1 MHTKKSISLRAM
13 RNLMLTFSVLLITI
27 PSFGQKIDFTQ
38 MESMKPRN
46 IGPASMSGRVTSIDV
61 VRNNPEIIYAGSAS
75 GGLWKSES
83 GGIAWEPIFDE
94 NIALSV
100 GAVAVSQ
107 KNPDVV
113 WVGTGEGN
121 PRNSL
126 TGGYGVYR
134 SLDAGK
140 TWKLMGLEK
149 TRNIHRII
157 IHPDDPNTVYIGAI
171 GSPWGDHP
179 ERGVY
184 KTTNG
189 GESWEQILYVDQMTG
204 VGDMVMDPS
213 NPDKILVNM
222 WQHRREPWFFKSGGP
237 SSGLYITVNGG
248 KDWTKQSAKDNGLP
262 EGDVGRMGLAF
273 ATNNPNRVYAIIES
287 KQNALYRS
295 DNGGVNWTMVND
307 KGDIG
312 NRPFYYFDI
321 YVDPK
326 NENRVYSIFTNVN
339 VSEDGGKSFSGL
351 ISRGLIH
358 VDNHALYINPDNPK
372 YMILGNDGGMG
383 ITRDMGKT
391 WQFVENLPLGQY
403 YHINV
408 DNETPYN
415 VYGGLQDNGSWTGP
429 AYSWT
434 RGGIRNDYTFSIGG
448 GDGFDVV
455 PDPDDSRFGYSMSQ
469 QGNVNRYD
477 KLTGRSKSVKPISA
491 DPDVKLRFNWNAAI
505 AQDPFDNATIYFG
518 SQLVHKST
526 DKGSSWDAI
535 SPDLTTNDP
544 EKQKQH
550 LSGGITIDATGAEN
564 YTTILAIEPSP
575 TEKGV
580 LWVGTDDGNVQVTR
594 DGGASWNNVASNIK
608 GVPEGSWVAQI
619 KASRYN
625 NGEAVAV
632 INNYRKFDFEPYL
645 MRTKNYGR
653 TWENLAA
660 GKGVFGYA
668 LSFIQDPVEPNLM
681 FFGTEHGLY
690 VSIDGAKNW
699 TKFNNGY
706 PSVSTMDLVIQER
719 EGDLVIGTFGRAIWV
734 LDDIKPLRVMAN
746 KGQGVVAEASVSVVE
761 PNVAYITSSR
771 AASGPANPGSATF
784 EGQNR
789 ASGSAII
796 KFFAKKPATPARGNA
811 TAQAGAARPAAANR
825 QAAAGRGGQG
835 GGRGAG
841 GRGGAGARG
850 GARGPQASIEISDLE
865 GNVVRKL
872 TSPIE
877 DGLNQV
883 SWRFDEDPPAG
894 TQQQAVPAGI
904 PAQFAGRFQRGGAPV
919 LPGLYNVKVTVGDA
933 SETTK
938 IEVRMD
944 PRAEVAM
951 DILIAR
957 RDMIRKVNL
966 MTNDVTAMSTK
977 LTADVATVDKVI
989 AALQGKR
996 GREVQAL
1003 RTKSTEVK
1011 EAMQKLTQSV
1021 GSRGRR
1027 GGGGLGGR
1035 DPNAVTPLQTRIQS
1049 LSRSVSG
1056 SYDMPGRTQEMLL
1069 TQFENRM
1076 KVVKAEVD
1084 AWYAENWD
1092 AYLEE
1097 VKKVDFSPIGS
1108 N

>member
-1 MHTKKSISLRAM
+1 MQTKNSFHLRTM
-13 RNLMLTFSVLLITI
+13 RNLMLTFSALLITFS
-27 PSFGQKIDFTQ
+27 SFGQKIDFSQ

-46 IGPASMSGRVTSIDV
+46 IGPASMSGRITSIDV
-61 VRNNPEIIYAGSAS
+61 VRSNPEIIYAGSAS

-83 GGIAWEPIFDE
+83 GGIAWEPIFDG
-94 NIALSV
+94 NLALSV

-140 TWKLMGLEK
+140 TWTLMGLEK
-149 TRNIHRII
+149 TRNVHRII
-157 IHPDDPNTVYIGAI
+157 IHPDDPNTVFIGAI
-171 GSPWGDHP
+171 GSPWGDHE

-189 GESWEQILYVDQMTG
+189 GESWEKILYIDQMTG

-213 NPDKILVNM
+213 NPDKLLVNM

-248 KDWTKQSAKDNGLP
+248 KNWTKQTAKDNGLP

-287 KQNALYRS
+287 KKNALYRS
-295 DNGGVNWTMVND
+295 DNGGVNWTMIND

-339 VSEDGGKSFSGL
+339 VSEDGGKSFTGL

-408 DNETPYN
+408 DNEIPYN

-455 PDPDDSRFGYSMSQ
+455 PDPDDSRYGYSMSQ

-477 KLTGRSKSVKPISA
+477 KLTGRSKSVKPNSS

-505 AQDPFDNATIYFG
+505 AQDPFDNSTIYFG
-518 SQLVHKST
+518 SQFVHKST

-550 LSGGITIDATGAEN
+550 LSGGITVDATGAEN

-575 TEKGV
+575 TEQGV
-580 LWVGTDDGNVQVTR
+580 LWAGTDDGNVQVTR
-594 DGGASWNNVASNIK
+594 DGGATWKNVASNMK
-608 GVPEGSWVAQI
+608 GAPDGGWVAQI

-625 NGEAVAV
+625 NGEAVVV
-632 INNYRKFDFEPYL
+632 INNYRKFDFKPYL

-653 TWENLAA
+653 TWENLANENDI
-660 GKGVFGYA
+660 FGYA
-668 LSFIQDPVEPNLM
+668 LSFIQDPVAPNLM

-699 TKFNNGY
+699 TKFENGY

-719 EGDLVIGTFGRAIWV
+719 ESDLVIGTFGRAIWV
-734 LDDIKPLRVMAN
+734 LDDIKPLRVLAN
-746 KGQGVVAEASVSVVE
+746 KGQSVVAEAAVSVIP
-761 PNVAYITSSR
+761 PNIGYITSSR

-789 ASGSAII
+789 QSGSAII
-796 KFFAKKPATPARGNA
+796 KFFAKKPATPERGNA
-811 TAQAGAARPAAANR
+811 TAENGAGRPAAG
-825 QAAAGRGGQG
+825 QAAAGRARQG
-835 GGRGAG
+835 GGRQAGAGGG
-841 GRGGAGARG
+841 GRGGRG
-850 GARGPQASIEISDLE
+850 GARGPQAQIEISDLD

-872 TSPIE
+872 STGIE

-894 TQQQAVPAGI
+894 IEQPALPAGI
-904 PAQFAGRFQRGGAPV
+904 PAQFARNFRVSGAPA
-919 LPGLYNVKVTVGDA
+919 LPGLYNVKVTVGDV
-933 SETTK
+933 SEMTK
-938 IEVRMD
+938 IEVKMD

-951 DILIAR
+951 DVLIAR
-957 RDMIRKVNL
+957 RDMIRSVNK
-966 MTNDVTAMSTK
+966 MTNESTK
-977 LTADVATVDKVI
+977 MGSKMTADMQTVDKVI

-996 GREVQAL
+996 GRDVAAL
-1003 RTKSTEVK
+1003 RTKSNAVK
-1011 EAMQKLTQSV
+1011 EEMQGLAKLI
-1021 GSRGRR
+1021 GAGGRRR
-1027 GGGGLGGR
+1027 GG
-1035 DPNAVTPLQTRIQS
+1035 DPTAPTPLRTRGSS

-1056 SYDMPGRTQEMLL
+1056 SYDMPGRTQEMLMK
-1069 TQFENRM
+1069 QFQDQMTELKTKM
-1076 KVVKAEVD
+1076 D
-1084 AWYAENWD
+1084 AWYAANWD
-1092 AYLEE
+1092 AYMEE

>member
-1 MHTKKSISLRAM
+1 
-13 RNLMLTFSVLLITI
+13 MLIFSALLITVC
-27 PSFGQKIDFTQ
+27 SYGQKIDFSQ

-46 IGPASMSGRVTSIDV
+46 IGPAAMSGRITSIDV

-83 GGIAWEPIFDE
+83 GGIAWEPIFDD
-94 NIALSV
+94 NLALSV

-149 TRNIHRII
+149 TRNVHRII

-171 GSPWGDHP
+171 GSPWGDHE

-184 KTTNG
+184 KTTDG
-189 GESWEQILYVDQMTG
+189 GETWNKILYVDQMTG

-222 WQHRREPWFFKSGGP
+222 WQHRRKPWFFTSGGP

-248 KDWTKQSAKDNGLP
+248 KNWTKQSAEENGLP
-262 EGDVGRMGLAF
+262 VGDLGRMGLAF

-287 KQNALYRS
+287 KKNALYRS
-295 DNGGVNWTMVND
+295 ENGGVNWTMVND
-307 KGDIG
+307 KSDIG

-326 NENRVYSIFTNVN
+326 NENRLYSIFTNVN

-351 ISRGLIH
+351 IGRGLIH

-372 YMILGNDGGMG
+372 YMILGNDGGMA

-391 WQFVENLPLGQY
+391 WQFVENLALGQY

-408 DNETPYN
+408 DNEVPYN

-434 RGGIRNDYTFSIGG
+434 RGGLRNDYYHSIGG

-477 KLTGRSKSVKPISA
+477 KVTGRSKTVKPIHP
-491 DPDVKLRFNWNAAI
+491 DPNVRLRFNWNAAI
-505 AQDPFDNATIYFG
+505 AQDPFDNNTIYFG
-518 SQLVHKST
+518 SQFVHKST
-526 DKGSSWDAI
+526 DKGGSYDVI

-575 TEKGV
+575 TERGV
-580 LWVGTDDGNVQVTR
+580 IWAGTDDGNVQVTR
-594 DGGASWNNVASNIK
+594 DGGSNWTNVSKNIK
-608 GVPEGSWVAQI
+608 GIPAGSWVAQI
-619 KASRYN
+619 KASKYN

-632 INNYRKFDFEPYL
+632 INNYRRFDFEPYL
-645 MRTKNYGR
+645 MRTKNYGKS
-653 TWENLAA
+653 WENLAS
-660 GKGVFGYA
+660 GKDIFGYA

-690 VSIDGAKNW
+690 VTIDGAKNW

-719 EGDLVIGTFGRAIWV
+719 ESDLVIGTFGRAIWV
-734 LDDIKPLRVMAN
+734 LDDIKPLRVLAK
-746 KGQGVVAEASVSVVE
+746 KGQDKVKSDAISIVP
-761 PNVAYITSSR
+761 PNIAYITSSR
-771 AASGPANPGSATF
+771 AASGPANPGNATF
-784 EGQNR
+784 EGTNR
-789 ASGSAII
+789 PSGSAII
-796 KFFAKKPATPARGNA
+796 KFFAKKPNTPQRSGGPGNNA
-811 TAQAGAARPAAANR
+811 ETIANR
-825 QAAAGRGGQG
+825 RAALARAEGGGGGGRFAAAGGRGG
-835 GGRGAG
+835 RG

-850 GARGPQASIEISDLE
+850 PQAQIEISDLN
-865 GNVVRKL
+865 GNVVRKIS
-872 TSPIE
+872 TSVN
-877 DGLNQV
+877 DGLNQAA
-883 SWRFDEDPPAG
+883 WRFDEDPPSDTEQPAL
-894 TQQQAVPAGI
+894 PAGI
-904 PAQFAGRFQRGGAPV
+904 PARFARNFRASGAPI
-919 LPGLYNVKVTVGDA
+919 LPGTYNVKVSVGDQ
-933 SETTK
+933 SESSQIVVK
-938 IEVRMD
+938 MD
-944 PRAEVAM
+944 PRAEVPM
-951 DILIAR
+951 EILVAR
-957 RDMIRKVNL
+957 RDMIRTANKMVNE
-966 MTNDVTAMSTK
+966 STK
-977 LTADVATVDKVI
+977 MSSKITADMQTVDKVI

-996 GREVQAL
+996 GRDVAAL
-1003 RTKSTEVK
+1003 RTKTTAVK
-1011 EAMQKLTQSV
+1011 EEMQGLAKLI
-1021 GSRGRR
+1021 GAGGGFRR
-1027 GGGGLGGR
+1027 GG
-1035 DPNAVTPLQTRIQS
+1035 DPNDPTPLRTRAFG
-1049 LSRSVSG
+1049 LTRSISG
-1056 SYDMPGRTQEMLL
+1056 SYDMPGRTQEMLMK
-1069 TQFENRM
+1069 QFQDQMDELKTKM
-1076 KVVKAEVD
+1076 D

-1092 AYLEE
+1092 AFLAE
-1097 VKKVDFSPIGS
+1097 VKKVDFSPIG